1 MSGLARGGRAFRAV
15 PREHAYRLAGTHLR
29 PGHGTAPGG
38 GSRTA
43 LPRGRRVSRSRR
55 SPTVSVAR
63 RRRSRR
69 TSNAPRGA
77 LLYPRRSREGLGG
90 GSLGL
95 MAYRDPKG
103 ERDKRMPEKR
113 RSSPGVRGGASRD
126 PRDMAKAGLPDIPI
140 PRRRKGQSAGK
151 TPETGAMLCGGIVEG
166 SPQPPERGALPSE
179 GNQGDEWDAYVVL
192 GRMTGTNAGSPAGR
206 EPHGDGVPI
215 VVVRFTP
222 HQGGRESRPQGEGA
236 QVTGHPRTGR
246 YA

>member
-1 MSGLARGGRAFRAV
+1 
-15 PREHAYRLAGTHLR
+15 
-29 PGHGTAPGG
+29 
-38 GSRTA
+38 
-43 LPRGRRVSRSRR
+43 
-55 SPTVSVAR
+55 
-63 RRRSRR
+63 
-69 TSNAPRGA
+69 
-77 LLYPRRSREGLGG
+77 
-90 GSLGL
+90 LGL

-140 PRRRKGQSAGK
+140 PRRRKSPSAGK

-222 HQGGRESRPQGEGA
+222 HRGGRESRPQGEGA
-236 QVTGHPRTGR
+236 QVAGHPRTGR

>member
-1 MSGLARGGRAFRAV
+1 M
-15 PREHAYRLAGTHLR
+15 
-29 PGHGTAPGG
+29 
-38 GSRTA
+38 
-43 LPRGRRVSRSRR
+43 
-55 SPTVSVAR
+55 
-63 RRRSRR
+63 
-69 TSNAPRGA
+69 
-77 LLYPRRSREGLGG
+77 
-90 GSLGL
+90 GL

-126 PRDMAKAGLPDIPI
+126 PRDTAKAGLPDIPI

-151 TPETGAMLCGGIVEG
+151 TPDTGAMLCGGIVEG

-206 EPHGDGVPI
+206 EPHGVGVPI

-222 HQGGRESRPQGEGA
+222 HRGGRESRPQGEGA
-236 QVTGHPRTGR
+236 QVAGHSRTGR

>member
-1 MSGLARGGRAFRAV
+1 MRRWIGWRSANVPWRSRGIT
-15 PREHAYRLAGTHLR
+15 GTQR
-29 PGHGTAPGG
+29 DC
-38 GSRTA
+38 
-43 LPRGRRVSRSRR
+43 RSRR
-55 SPTVSVAR
+55 SPSGWAGR
-63 RRRSRR
+63 RRRSRA

-95 MAYRDPKG
+95 MAYCDPKG

-151 TPETGAMLCGGIVEG
+151 TPETGATLCGGIVEG

-192 GRMTGTNAGSPAGR
+192 GRITGTNAGSPAGR

-215 VVVRFTP
+215 VVVRVTP

>member
-1 MSGLARGGRAFRAV
+1 MTVWSSAAAR
-15 PREHAYRLAGTHLR
+15 LR
-29 PGHGTAPGG
+29 W
-38 GSRTA
+38 
-43 LPRGRRVSRSRR
+43 RVTSERSRACR
-55 SPTVSVAR
+55 SAR
-63 RRRSRR
+63 SLSAWAEHRQRSRR

-77 LLYPRRSREGLGG
+77 LLYPRRSRDGLGG

-95 MAYRDPKG
+95 MAYPDPKG

-140 PRRRKGQSAGK
+140 PRRRKSPSAGK

-166 SPQPPERGALPSE
+166 SPQPPERGALSSE

-192 GRMTGTNAGSPAGR
+192 GRMTGTNAGSPVGR
-206 EPHGDGVPI
+206 EPHGDGVAI

-222 HQGGRESRPQGEGA
+222 HRGGRESRPQGEGA
-236 QVTGHPRTGR
+236 QVAGHPRTGR

>member
-1 MSGLARGGRAFRAV
+1 MRDPIGLRSADAPWRWPGIFERLRAC
-15 PREHAYRLAGTHLR
+15 
-29 PGHGTAPGG
+29 
-38 GSRTA
+38 
-43 LPRGRRVSRSRR
+43 R
-55 SPTVSVAR
+55 SPRSPIASVAR

-77 LLYPRRSREGLGG
+77 LLYPRCSREGLGG

-151 TPETGAMLCGGIVEG
+151 TPETGAVLCGGIVEG

>member
-1 MSGLARGGRAFRAV
+1 M
-15 PREHAYRLAGTHLR
+15 
-29 PGHGTAPGG
+29 
-38 GSRTA
+38 
-43 LPRGRRVSRSRR
+43 
-55 SPTVSVAR
+55 
-63 RRRSRR
+63 
-69 TSNAPRGA
+69 
-77 LLYPRRSREGLGG
+77 
-90 GSLGL
+90 GL
-95 MAYRDPKG
+95 MAYRDLKG

-166 SPQPPERGALPSE
+166 SPQPPECGALPSE

-215 VVVRFTP
+215 VVVGVAT

-236 QVTGHPRTGR
+236 QVAGLLAIVR

>member
-1 MSGLARGGRAFRAV
+1 MPARQRVHRQ
-15 PREHAYRLAGTHLR
+15 PLKLPIPTDPLKQLHSGTHPFCALR
-29 PGHGTAPGG
+29 SMLRKA
-38 GSRTA
+38 RT
-43 LPRGRRVSRSRR
+43 LRSRSDGRWGQIKPSHWGQM
-55 SPTVSVAR
+55 SPSF
-63 RRRSRR
+63 
-69 TSNAPRGA
+69 P
-77 LLYPRRSREGLGG
+77 SREGLGG

-192 GRMTGTNAGSPAGR
+192 GRMTGTNAGS
-206 EPHGDGVPI
+206 
-215 VVVRFTP
+215 TC
-222 HQGGRESRPQGEGA
+222 GA
-236 QVTGHPRTGR
+236 RAPW
-246 YA
+246 

>member
-1 MSGLARGGRAFRAV
+1 M
-15 PREHAYRLAGTHLR
+15 
-29 PGHGTAPGG
+29 
-38 GSRTA
+38 
-43 LPRGRRVSRSRR
+43 
-55 SPTVSVAR
+55 
-63 RRRSRR
+63 
-69 TSNAPRGA
+69 
-77 LLYPRRSREGLGG
+77 YPRRSREGLGG

-206 EPHGDGVPI
+206 EPQGDGVPI
-215 VVVRFTP
+215 VVVAAPRGAIRKEMKDIKHLVRAGWNAGPGLMQRARRTAP
-222 HQGGRESRPQGEGA
+222 ASPRRRPSNP
-236 QVTGHPRTGR
+236 TDGHRISPWVAIGSPTTSVLS
-246 YA
+246 